1 MAAMLERLRTA
12 SIALALAGCAL
23 VATPAWAAETAE
35 RAFQAAGNWTVYI
48 RAAVDVA
55 LDDDEQGTHS
65 GSGLVVDARRG
76 WVLTNAHVASHSYSR
91 LAVSFRRGRPLPA
104 ERIYVDPYLD
114 VAVIAYDPELVNGL
128 PPEPVLDCDGVPPVG
143 HPVGAF
149 GHPWG
154 LKFTG
159 TRGIASAVTSRLGPD
174 MLQTDAP
181 INAGNSG
188 GPLISL
194 DTGHIVGLS
203 TAKISEESVE
213 GLSFAVPMPN
223 VCRILDLLREGR
235 DPSPPD
241 LPVEFA
247 YDEGGERTLT
257 VVHLR
262 EQAGTLRLAPG
273 DRIVALGE
281 PAEPVETHGELINAL
296 RGQLDHVVM
305 HVERDGR
312 EIVLRGSMPA
322 VPLLTQRRAFGIAG
336 AYFAESSR
344 SRLAPLIGEG
354 RLMVH
359 HVDPAS
365 EADQLSVRSY
375 DVLVSANGENVDSVD
390 ELATIAQRAEREQR
404 DLELVLVRL
413 FDHNIDELITYHRR
427 VLTPTELTPI
437 GPW

>member
-1 MAAMLERLRTA
+1 MLERPKTTVILAALIGGSLIAPCATA
-12 SIALALAGCAL
+12 SE
-23 VATPAWAAETAE
+23 PAE
-35 RAFQAAGNWTVYI
+35 RAFQAASNWTVYI
-48 RAAVDVA
+48 RAAIDVA

-76 WVLTNAHVASHSYSR
+76 WVLTNAHVASHSYST

-114 VAVIAYDPELVNGL
+114 VAVIAYDPKSVNGL
-128 PPEPVLDCDGVPPVG
+128 PPEPVLDCDSVPPVG

-203 TAKISEESVE
+203 TAKISDESVE

-223 VCRILDLLREGR
+223 VCRILALLREGR

-257 VVHLR
+257 VVHVR
-262 EQAGTLRLAPG
+262 DQTGTLKLAPG
-273 DRIVALGE
+273 DRIIALGE
-281 PAEPVETHGELINAL
+281 PADPVETHGELMNAL
-296 RGQLDHVVM
+296 RGTLDDVVM

-312 EIVLRGSMPA
+312 EVVLRGSLPA

-336 AYFAESSR
+336 AFFAESDR
-344 SRLAPLIGEG
+344 SRLAPLVGEG

-365 EADQLSVRSY
+365 EADQLAVRSY
-375 DVLVSANGENVDSVD
+375 DVLVSANGEDVDSID
-390 ELATIAQRAEREQR
+390 DLATIARRAEREQR

-427 VLTPTELTPI
+427 VLSPSGLTPV

>member
-1 MAAMLERLRTA
+1 MLERHTA
-12 SIALALAGCAL
+12 ESIAVAL
-23 VATPAWAAETAE
+23 VGGVLIAAPAWTAETAE
-35 RAFQAAGNWTVYI
+35 SAFQAAGNWTVYI
-48 RAAVDVA
+48 RAAIDVA

-76 WVLTNAHVASHSYSR
+76 WVLTNAHVASHSYSK
-91 LAVSFRRGRPLPA
+91 LAVSFRRGRPLSA
-104 ERIYVDPYLD
+104 ERVYVDPYLD
-114 VAVIAYDPELVNGL
+114 VAVIAYDPKLVNGL
-128 PPEPVLDCDGVPPVG
+128 PPEPVLECDSVPPVG

-203 TAKISEESVE
+203 TAKISAESVE

-223 VCRILDLLREGR
+223 VCRILDLLREGS

-257 VVHLR
+257 VVQVR
-262 EQAGTLRLAPG
+262 DGAGTLQFEPG
-273 DRIVALGE
+273 DRIVALG
-281 PAEPVETHGELINAL
+281 AAGRRVETHVELMNAL
-296 RGQLDHVVM
+296 RGQLDEVVLHVG
-305 HVERDGR
+305 RDGR
-312 EIVLRGSMPA
+312 EVVLRGSLPA
-322 VPLLTQRRAFGIAG
+322 VPLLTERRAFGIAG
-336 AYFAESSR
+336 AYFAETSR

-365 EADQLSVRSY
+365 EADQLAVRSY
-375 DVLVSANGENVDSVD
+375 DVLVSANGEDVASVD
-390 ELATIAQRAEREQR
+390 ALAAIAQRAEREQSE
-404 DLELVLVRL
+404 LELVLVRL
-413 FDHNIDELITYHRR
+413 FDRNIDELITYHRR

>member
-1 MAAMLERLRTA
+1 MRVLLPAVVL
-12 SIALALAGCAL
+12 SALALPAL
-23 VATPAWAAETAE
+23 AETPAEAAF
-35 RAFQAAGNWTVYI
+35 RAAKDWTV
-48 RAAVDVA
+48 RVQAELPVPFVE
-55 LDDDEQGTHS
+55 DEAGAFE
-65 GSGLVVDARRG
+65 GAGFVVDAKRG
-76 WVLTNAHVASHSYSR
+76 WILTNAHVAGHSPSTLKVAFEGGKLVPATR
-91 LAVSFRRGRPLPA
+91 L
-104 ERIYVDPYLD
+104 YVDPQLD
-114 VAVIAYDPELVNGL
+114 VAVITYDPSPLKPP
-128 PPEPVLDCDGVPPVG
+128 PPEPVLECDALPPVG

-154 LKFTG
+154 FRFTG
-159 TRGIASAVTSRLGPD
+159 TRGIASAVSSRFGAD